1 MFVFLSWSF
10 CYVKLI
16 MDEFKL
22 KIWKK
27 TTKYV
32 QPVRAYLAIMIAHS
46 HQENSPK
53 IWVNAYNESCNECSS
68 RVNKSREFA
77 RGDNHESRCSCQRF
91 GKYVAE
97 LRRLGGDVSTS
108 TNTLNMQSFATSN
121 PRPLTRAHLV
131 VFKLTP

>member
-1 MFVFLSWSF
+1 METQ
-10 CYVKLI
+10 KKK
-16 MDEFKL
+16 E
-22 KIWKK
+22 KIWCIQIKDLKK
-27 TTKYV
+27 NTKHV
-32 QPVRAYLAIMIAHS
+32 QPVRALLAHS

-77 RGDNHESRCSCQRF
+77 RGDNHESRCSSPCRRF

-108 TNTLNMQSFATSN
+108 TNMLNMQSFATSN
-121 PRPLTRAHLV
+121 PRPLARALLV